1 MFSIFLYLSFFNV
14 GLLNFSINGLTN
26 VNTDIA
32 TNDNSTDS
40 PQNENSKFTPENTTT
55 TSAIKVGEIWDDTNK
70 CFKSAELTQ
79 LMKYASNTNVTV
91 SDISAIN
98 TLLTNDKRIKAS
110 DMRSFNSN
118 KDIIVT
124 MGGLEW
130 TATYLSMDKN
140 NNPILTLW
148 LTDSTQLVG
157 KPGYSNNLAINKNAA
172 TTPTLTTLFN
182 YGARTTWSS
191 GFSSSETSGSKYPD
205 AMYGTSYIRSVV
217 LNNGGIYSTST
228 GGGSE
233 ATFSKK
239 TDSVFS
245 PFTVTTKELT
255 GSTTNKTRIADH
267 LVAPVNV
274 SWQEHQSFREA
285 PNNSSWNLPNEGW
298 ETGQVS
304 STYYTSSVGNYNY
317 SNKTHYSDW
326 KYDLIWLPSLSE
338 TGYSANRPGIW
349 DSSINQ
355 RSDPDNDPWLRS
367 GDYSSAEGVYVLKK
381 LGAYCDIGY
390 PETVSGFR
398 PSLHLN
404 LNSAAES
411 AMFVSKD
418 LWIYGGMNARNT
430 RTLLKYLSGSTTD
443 QTANSYL
450 ASLTTQMGV
459 GNFGISDVLDSRQ
472 IYINANKNTDKSWL
486 NTTTN
491 ELIVELGGLK
501 WYAVYL
507 SKEFP
512 TSENLILTLY
522 LADSGQL
529 NNLNYINSSG
539 AVTKFNLYGS
549 ASWNSGES
557 PYRSPT
563 EEYPIYSTSF
573 MRENVL
579 NNKYDL
585 VNSNYSTQS
594 VFALFTTST
603 YSQST
608 IADFLYTPSQ
618 VQWQNGQSAKNTLA
632 FRYNLLNE
640 APNNLNNFSNTYS
653 FLKTTALNTTTYN
666 ELSNA
671 SVLNRDSSFV
681 SLTQNDKMSDSAM
694 LSDATSNNIMLTNST
709 CHAERS
715 EASYNNVI
723 LSASEESIPITLNA
737 PIMYSAVGTADTQ
750 TTLALTI
757 LETYDIWKY
766 DRLWLPSL
774 TETGGGDKVGLW
786 KLSNA
791 QRKNTNGTASW
802 LRSGHMTISN
812 SAYTLTADGTNYGY
826 ATINTQ
832 NGIRPA
838 LHLNL
843 TLASALAV

>member
-1 MFSIFLYLSFFNV
+1 MKNDLKKKSKNLAICLTLMLVMFSAFISSFSMGLYNLFSGRNSSNLNLAS
-14 GLLNFSINGLTN
+14 GGENFSENN
-26 VNTDIA
+26 Q
-32 TNDNSTDS
+32 S
-40 PQNENSKFTPENTTT
+40 ENSRFTVENNN
-55 TSAIKVGEIWDDTNK
+55 SANVVKVPEIWDSTKNRFKTN
-70 CFKSAELTQ
+70 ELNSLMQ
-79 LMKYASNTNVTV
+79 LASKTTATIENL
-91 SDISAIN
+91 SAID
-98 TLLTNDKRIKAS
+98 TLLSGDKRIKSS
-110 DMRSFNSN
+110 DIRTNN
-118 KDIIVT
+118 GGKDLVVT

-130 TATYLSMDKN
+130 TATYLSKDKN

-148 LTDSTQLVG
+148 LTNSTQLAG
-157 KPGYSNNLAINKNAA
+157 KDVYITETTNGAIKKSVFNSGA
-172 TTPTLTTLFN
+172 TTKWN
-182 YGARTTWSS
+182 S
-191 GFSSSETSGSKYPD
+191 GFSPSDTPNSAAPD
-205 AMYGTSYIRSVV
+205 AMYGTSYIRAVV
-217 LNNGGIYSTST
+217 LNNGGRYSIQT
-228 GGGSE
+228 GGGSDINGSAFMS
-233 ATFSKK
+233 ATKK
-239 TDSVFS
+239 NDSVFS

-274 SWQEHQSFREA
+274 SWQEYQSYKEVKVD
-285 PNNSSWNLPNEGW
+285 PTYLYNIPNEGW
-298 ETGQVS
+298 VNGQVS
-304 STYYTSSVGNYNY
+304 SNYYTDSEGNYNY
-317 SNKTHYSDW
+317 SNKTNYGVW
-326 KYDLIWLPSLSE
+326 KDDLIWLPSLTE
-338 TGYSANRPGIW
+338 TGWRDGDRIGLWSTNT
-349 DSSINQ
+349 NQ
-355 RSDPDNDPWLRS
+355 RSNPNDYSWLRS
-367 GDYSSAEGVYVLKK
+367 GGNDGSYGAYVLYPSGADDNLYYVSSAW
-381 LGAYCDIGY
+381 AC
-390 PETVSGFR
+390 R
-398 PSLHLN
+398 PSLHLS
-404 LNSAAES
+404 LNSAAAS
-411 AMFVSKD
+411 ARLLSKD
-418 LWIYGGMNARNT
+418 LWVDGSMNARNLAS
-430 RTLLKYLSGSTTD
+430 LLKYISGS
-443 QTANSYL
+443 AAEKLPAGYL
-450 ASLTTQMGV
+450 ADIVTQLGA
-459 GNFGISDVLDSRQ
+459 GSSGLGPFWDSRT
-472 IYINANKNTDKSWL
+472 IYTNANKNADKTWL
-486 NTTTN
+486 DPSTN

-512 TSENLILTLY
+512 TSKNLILTLY
-522 LADSGQL
+522 LANSGQL
-529 NNLNYINSSG
+529 YNKNYMDSG
-539 AVTKFNLYGS
+539 GTAVVKFNQYGS

-640 APNNLNNFSNTYS
+640 APNNLNNFSKTYS
-653 FLKTTALNTTTYN
+653 FLKTTALEN
-666 ELSNA
+666 SSS
-671 SVLNRDSSFV
+671 SV
-681 SLTQNDKMSDSAM
+681 
-694 LSDATSNNIMLTNST
+694 MLTNSI